1 MSLYDTVSKD
11 ITTAM
16 KNKEQSK
23 LDALRMLKS
32 VLLNN
37 KTAAKPMDEI
47 QVVVS
52 HAKKLKDSM
61 ELFPA
66 GGNEQQKITEEL
78 KHLEPYLP
86 AQMTEAEVKKIIAD
100 IIAKNPGV
108 NMGGVMKDLTPQIKG
123 KFDGK
128 TANDLVKAALA

>member
-11 ITTAM
+11 ITAAM

-37 KTAAKPMDEI
+37 KTSAKPLDEL

-86 AQMTEAEVKKIIAD
+86 AQMTEVEVKKIIAD

>member
-1 MSLYDTVSKD
+1 MSLYDTISKD

-32 VLLNN
+32 ALLNN
-37 KTAAKPMDEI
+37 KTAAKPLDEL
-47 QVVVS
+47 QVTIA
-52 HAKKLKDSM
+52 HAKKLKDSL

-66 GGNEQQKITEEL
+66 GSPEVQKIHDEL
-78 KHLEPYLP
+78 KILEAYLP
-86 AQMTEAEVKKIIAD
+86 AQITEAEVKAMIAKIIAGT
-100 IIAKNPGV
+100 PGV
-108 NMGGVMKDLTPQIKG
+108 NMGGVMKELTPQIKG

-128 TANDLVKAALA
+128 LANDLVKAALA

>member
-32 VLLNN
+32 ALLNN
-37 KTAAKPMDEI
+37 KTAAKPLDEI
-47 QVVVS
+47 QVAVS
-52 HAKKLKDSM
+52 HAKKLKDSL

-66 GGNEQQKITEEL
+66 AGPEAKKINDEL
-78 KHLEPYLP
+78 KVLEAYLP
-86 AQMTEAEVKKIIAD
+86 TQLLEADVKAIISKIIA
-100 IIAKNPGV
+100 ANPGV
-108 NMGGVMKDLTPQIKG
+108 NMGGVMKELTPQIKG
-123 KFDGK
+123 RFDGK
-128 TANDLVKAALA
+128 LANDLVKSMLS

>member
-1 MSLYDTVSKD
+1 MSLYDTISKD

-32 VLLNN
+32 ALLNN
-37 KTAAKPMDEI
+37 KTAAKPLDEL
-47 QVVVS
+47 QVTIA
-52 HAKKLKDSM
+52 HAKKLKDSI

-66 GGNEQQKITEEL
+66 GSSEVQKINDEL
-78 KHLEPYLP
+78 KVLEAYLP
-86 AQMTEAEVKKIIAD
+86 AQISEAEVKA
-100 IIAKNPGV
+100 IIAKIITGTPGI
-108 NMGGVMKDLTPQIKG
+108 NMGGVMKELTPQIKG

-128 TANDLVKAALA
+128 LANDLVKAALG

>member
-1 MSLYDTVSKD
+1 MSLYDTISKD

-32 VLLNN
+32 ALLNN
-37 KTAAKPMDEI
+37 KTAAKPLDEL
-47 QVVVS
+47 QVTIA
-52 HAKKLKDSM
+52 HAKKLKDSL

-66 GGNEQQKITEEL
+66 GSPEVQKINDEL
-78 KHLEPYLP
+78 KVLEAYLP
-86 AQMTEAEVKKIIAD
+86 AQITEAEVKALIAKIIA
-100 IIAKNPGV
+100 ANPGV
-108 NMGGVMKDLTPQIKG
+108 NMGGVMKELTPQIKG

-128 TANDLVKAALA
+128 LANDLVKAALS

>member
-11 ITTAM
+11 ITNAM
-16 KNKEQSK
+16 KAKEQAK
-23 LDALRMLKS
+23 LDVLRMLKAA
-32 VLLNN
+32 LLNN
-37 KTAAKPMDEI
+37 KTAAKPLDEV
-47 QVVVS
+47 QVLVA
-52 HAKKLKDSM
+52 HAKKLKDSL

-66 GGNEQQKITEEL
+66 GGSEQQKINEEL
-78 KHLEPYLP
+78 KFLEPYLP
-86 AQMTEAEVKKIIAD
+86 AQLSEVEVKKIIAD
-100 IIAKNPGV
+100 IIAANPGV